1 MASMEDAEMMD
12 VDADTSTG
20 HGHPDEGSAHRPDPE
35 GSTYR
40 SDAGSSSY
48 AHHPATQGY
57 NEYSVG
63 QEAMQQQ
70 RNQRQGRRLS
80 QQRARSMGHAP
91 VEPEN
96 GGSGNSSRSG
106 SMAHPNPQQRS
117 RSGSPPPIRRG
128 SMTENEQQERRQ
140 QIKAILADRSIPDVE
155 RRKSIQ
161 ALMDGR
167 RSSIG
172 SQASYGSGYGSY
184 AGGVSRVSSHHSL
197 ASSGSLHADG
207 HGGTP
212 TSVLQAHIAAG
223 GVHHPHQVYPSPEGA
238 GGAPA
243 HGFHPDDRTVHSA
256 SAVLMG
262 YKPKSHPYNSSTTP
276 VPAVAAQDQAFYQ
289 HQQSATEHSK
299 RAELSRP
306 ACEHYNR
313 NCTIISPCCGA
324 AFGCRIC
331 HDDCPV
337 LPPVIQQCER
347 VPEEPMGM
355 SSGLGVMDH
364 EGTMAGGGCGGGGDG
379 GGAGGAGRQYPRSA
393 SMPVSLASFQE
404 PQHHTIDR
412 HAIREVICRRCYT
425 RQSSKT

>member
-12 VDADTSTG
+12 VDAG
-20 HGHPDEGSAHRPDPE
+20 AYRPDPPPE
-35 GSTYR
+35 GGSAYSHR
-40 SDAGSSSY
+40 SGDADSSSSY

-70 RNQRQGRRLS
+70 RNQRQQGRRHS
-80 QQRARSMGHAP
+80 QQRARSMGHVGTA
-91 VEPEN
+91 ELES
-96 GGSGNSSRSG
+96 GGSGHSSRSG
-106 SMAHPNPQQRS
+106 SMAQPNPQQRS

-140 QIKAILADRSIPDVE
+140 QIKAILADRSIPEVE

-172 SQASYGSGYGSY
+172 SQASYGSGYGSSY
-184 AGGVSRVSSHHSL
+184 AGGVSGVSHASSHHSL

-207 HGGTP
+207 QP

-223 GVHHPHQVYPSPEGA
+223 GVHHPHQVHPGPEGA
-238 GGAPA
+238 AHAPT

-276 VPAVAAQDQAFYQ
+276 VPAVAAQDQQAYY
-289 HQQSATEHSK
+289 QQSATEHSK

-364 EGTMAGGGCGGGGDG
+364 EGAAMAGGNGGDG
-379 GGAGGAGRQYPRSA
+379 GGAGRQYPRSA

>member
-1 MASMEDAEMMD
+1 M
-12 VDADTSTG
+12 VDANSGGG
-20 HGHPDEGSAHRPDPE
+20 HGLSGPD
-35 GSTYR
+35 
-40 SDAGSSSY
+40 SSSAY

-57 NEYSVG
+57 NEYSQG
-63 QEAMQQQ
+63 QVEAQERRQQA
-70 RNQRQGRRLS
+70 RRAS
-80 QQRARSMGHAP
+80 QQRASSMGHANLDYTQP
-91 VEPEN
+91 SHAPSGHSVRSA
-96 GGSGNSSRSG
+96 GGSGN
-106 SMAHPNPQQRS
+106 PQRS
-117 RSGSPPPIRRG
+117 RSGSPPPIERRG
-128 SMTENEQQERRQ
+128 SMSEMEQKERRQ
-140 QIKAILADRSIPDVE
+140 QIKAILADRSIPEAE

-172 SQASYGSGYGSY
+172 SQASYGSSYGGAMSH
-184 AGGVSRVSSHHSL
+184 ASSHHSI
-197 ASSGSLHADG
+197 AS
-207 HGGTP
+207 GGGGAP
-212 TSVLQAHIAAG
+212 TALQAHIAAG
-223 GVHHPHQVYPSPEGA
+223 GVHPHQAGPASVHSGQHSVASGGGGHHPGMSPVG
-238 GGAPA
+238 P

-276 VPAVAAQDQAFYQ
+276 VPAVAAQDQSFY
-289 HQQSATEHSK
+289 HQQNATEHSK

-313 NCTIISPCCGA
+313 NCTIVSPCCGA

-337 LPPVIQQCER
+337 LPPVIQQE
-347 VPEEPMGM
+347 VEEPMGM
-355 SSGLGVMDH
+355 SNGLGIMDH
-364 EGTMAGGGCGGGGDG
+364 EGPGGG
-379 GGAGGAGRQYPRSA
+379 GGAGAGGGRYPRST
-393 SMPVSLASFQE
+393 SMPVSLASFGE

>member
-1 MASMEDAEMMD
+1 MANMEDEEMMD
-12 VDADTSTG
+12 VDAGADTSTG
-20 HGHPDEGSAHRPDPE
+20 HHGHGLNMSGPDEGSAYSH
-35 GSTYR
+35 R
-40 SDAGSSSY
+40 SDADSSSY

-63 QEAMQQQ
+63 QMEAQQQ
-70 RNQRQGRRLS
+70 RNQRQGGRRMS
-80 QQRARSMGHAP
+80 QQRARSMGHA
-91 VEPEN
+91 VELEN
-96 GGSGNSSRSG
+96 GGSGSTSRSG

-128 SMTENEQQERRQ
+128 SMTENEQAERRQ
-140 QIKAILADRSIPDVE
+140 QIKAILADRSIPEVE

-172 SQASYGSGYGSY
+172 SQASYGSGYGSSY
-184 AGGVSRVSSHHSL
+184 AGGGLSGVSHASSHHSL

-207 HGGTP
+207 HGGAP

-223 GVHHPHQVYPSPEGA
+223 GVHPHQVHPAPEGA
-238 GGAPA
+238 APA

-289 HQQSATEHSK
+289 QSATEHSK

-313 NCTIISPCCGA
+313 NCTIVSPCCGA

-364 EGTMAGGGCGGGGDG
+364 EGAMAGGGDGNG
-379 GGAGGAGRQYPRSA
+379 GGAGGAGRYPRSA